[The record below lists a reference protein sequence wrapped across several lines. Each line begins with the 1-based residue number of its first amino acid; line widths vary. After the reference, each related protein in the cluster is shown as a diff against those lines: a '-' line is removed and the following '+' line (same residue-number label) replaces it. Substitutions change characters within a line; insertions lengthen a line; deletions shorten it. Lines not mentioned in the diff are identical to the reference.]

1 MFCQRACFTPK
12 IATVYEKQ
20 VVFWGRKYALKAK
33 AQREEVLKKAHD
45 LAANPQKNTKATAYG
60 AAKYVKN
67 LKFDNKTGEIVI
79 VKERP
84 VFDAAK
90 AMEEEKYDGY
100 YAIVTS
106 ELEMS
111 NTEIIETYRGLW
123 KIEETFRITMSRGRG
138 C

>member
-45 LAANPQKNTKATAYG
+45 LAANPQKYTKATSYG